1 MTHSAEERSEGASVV
16 SQGDSKV
23 PPKPN
28 RHGWGTRHL
37 VGGPDESP
45 TPPKDGGMG
54 HAPVARLSVVAQNIE
69 AVFGVGRVSMGFH
82 PSDVTN
88 AGVGLITMPD
98 VATTVAAAAGQRLI
112 PAPALKRD
120 SFSRIPE
127 LDGIRAIAIWMVM
140 VMHAVIAFPY
150 PKTINRFLYLV
161 IGHGWLGVDLFF
173 VLSGFLITGILLDAK
188 GKSGYFKIFYGR
200 RIFRIM
206 PLYFA
211 MVIIWSF
218 FYRHYG
224 SYFLLS
230 SVFLANF
237 APLLHIRMPHGPS
250 TLWSLA
256 IEEQFYVVW
265 PWLVLLLSRRRL
277 VIAAASIVVLEPL
290 IRAIHAYYG
299 LDPNFIYNLTW
310 CRCDGL
316 ATGALLAIWV
326 RSSYFSE
333 RSNHRVIAYLLS
345 ALALL
350 TLVGLPFGVM
360 RGYTV
365 AGTSLR
371 YTQAYLFY
379 AACFALTLTYQGSV
393 WTSPLRWSFIRLS
406 GALSYC
412 LYLIHISVGQIYQ
425 ATIGEKLP
433 VTMPAVF
440 LRAVAMITAAILL
453 AMISKRFLE
462 DPCLRL
468 KDRLFP
474 VRRT

>member
-1 MTHSAEERSEGASVV
+1 MGI
-16 SQGDSKV
+16 
-23 PPKPN
+23 
-28 RHGWGTRHL
+28 
-37 VGGPDESP
+37 PDIP
-45 TPPKDGGMG
+45 TT
-54 HAPVARLSVVAQNIE
+54 I
-69 AVFGVGRVSMGFH
+69 
-82 PSDVTN
+82 
-88 AGVGLITMPD
+88 AG
-98 VATTVAAAAGQRLI
+98 AAAQSVI
-112 PAPALKRD
+112 QAPALKRG
-120 SFSRIPE
+120 SYSRIPE
-127 LDGIRAIAIWMVM
+127 LDGFRAIAIWMVM

-150 PKTINRFLYLV
+150 PKTINRLFYLV

-173 VLSGFLITGILLDAK
+173 VLSGFLITGILIDAK
-188 GKSGYFKIFYGR
+188 GKPGYFKTFYAR
-200 RIFRIM
+200 RFFRIM

-218 FYRHYG
+218 FFRGYG
-224 SYFLLS
+224 SYFWLS
-230 SVFLANF
+230 SVFMANF
-237 APLLHIRMPHGPS
+237 APLLHIRVPHGPS

-256 IEEQFYVVW
+256 IEEQFYLVW
-265 PWLVLLLSRRRL
+265 PWLVLLLNRRRL
-277 VIAAASIVVLEPL
+277 AVIAASIVVVEPL
-290 IRAIHAYYG
+290 IRAVHAYYG

-326 RSSYFSE
+326 RSSYFSVK
-333 RSNHRVIAYLLS
+333 SSHRVAAYLLA

-350 TLVGLPFGVM
+350 TLVGLPFGLM

-379 AACFALTLTYQGSV
+379 AACFALTLTHQDTI
-393 WTSPLRWSFIRLS
+393 WTSPLRWRFMRLS

-412 LYLIHISVGQIYQ
+412 LYLIHTSVGELYQ
-425 ATIGEKLP
+425 DAIGAKLP
-433 VTMPAVF
+433 VTMPAVL
-440 LRAVAMITAAILL
+440 LRAAVMITAAILL

-474 VRRT
+474 AHRA